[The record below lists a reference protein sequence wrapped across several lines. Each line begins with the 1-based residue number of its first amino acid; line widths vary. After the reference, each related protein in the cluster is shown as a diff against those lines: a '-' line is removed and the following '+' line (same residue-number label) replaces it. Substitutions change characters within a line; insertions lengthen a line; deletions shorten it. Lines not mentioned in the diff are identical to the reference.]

1 MNNFVSWWW
10 ALSNQTTVHISL
22 KFYNKIQSIDNNQI
36 LVGIFYFYIKVHVCI
51 NLIET
56 ESNGFFFNSMYALG
70 SYDMVGAWEVFLLMF
85 EFSNK
90 ALVKFNKLFC

>member
-1 MNNFVSWWW
+1 M
-10 ALSNQTTVHISL
+10 
-22 KFYNKIQSIDNNQI
+22 
-36 LVGIFYFYIKVHVCI
+36 GIFYFYIKVHVCI

-70 SYDMVGAWEVFLLMF
+70 SYDMVGAWD
-85 EFSNK
+85 K

>member
-1 MNNFVSWWW
+1 M
-10 ALSNQTTVHISL
+10 
-22 KFYNKIQSIDNNQI
+22 
-36 LVGIFYFYIKVHVCI
+36 GIFYFYIKVHVCI

-56 ESNGFFFNSMYALG
+56 ESNGFFLIQCTPLEVMIWLELG
-70 SYDMVGAWEVFLLMF
+70 KFFLLMF